1 MAMKNILPFQHRLKQ
16 GIFPVDYFVLIYSLL
31 MAAISIVFNQTLAK
45 PWWFLTCN
53 LAIIS
58 LLLYLIYY
66 ENRDFGT
73 VHYWLHTWLPIITF
87 MFYYT
92 QSTFSDNL
100 IFNETFDPVLQ
111 HWDNLLFGFQPNQTL
126 APAVNSML
134 VNETMHLFYFSYYL
148 LLFIPGTIMLLNR
161 RPKTHEMIFTLTI
174 MMYVHYIIFI
184 LFPGDGPV
192 LERPDIFSGG
202 LLFIPIMNFIYSID
216 GFQGGGAFPST
227 HVTSTVIIFLY
238 SFNEF
243 KSKRRLIQLWS
254 AGIVIATV
262 YCSYHYA
269 VDAIAGLITG
279 TMFYFIGRYLYSI
292 WDHPAELPAEL

>member
-1 MAMKNILPFQHRLKQ
+1 MKTILRFQHRLKQ
-16 GIFPVDYFVLIYSLL
+16 GIFPADYLVLIYSLL
-31 MAAISIVFNQTLAK
+31 MAIISLVFYQTLAK
-45 PWWFLTCN
+45 PWWFLTLN
-53 LAIIS
+53 LATIS

-66 ENRDFGT
+66 ENRDFRT

-92 QSTFSDNL
+92 QSTFFDNL

-111 HWDNLLFGFQPNQTL
+111 RWENLLFGFQPNQTL
-126 APAVNSML
+126 APALNSML
-134 VNETMHLFYFSYYL
+134 ANEIMHFFYFSYYL
-148 LLFIPGTIMLLNR
+148 FLFIPGLIMLLNR

-174 MMYVHYIIFI
+174 MMYIHYTIFI

-192 LERPDIFSGG
+192 LERSAIFSKGM
-202 LLFIPIMNFIYSID
+202 LFIPLMNFIYSIS

-227 HVTSTVIIFLY
+227 HVTTTVIVFLY

-243 KSKRRLIQLWS
+243 KSLRRLIQLWS
-254 AGIVIATV
+254 AGIIIATV

-269 VDAIAGLITG
+269 VDVIAGFITG